1 MIYFILAA
9 LFCLALAFN
18 LNYSIM
24 RRLFSVTLRDAEQ
37 LWVLDSVPG
46 VVSPEDGSGE
56 VEQVL
61 ETLQTLPSPIP
72 SRK

>member
-1 MIYFILAA
+1 
-9 LFCLALAFN
+9 
-18 LNYSIM
+18 M
-24 RRLFSVTLRDAEQ
+24 RRLFSFSLHDAEQ

-46 VVSPEDGSGE
+46 VVSPEDSSGE

-61 ETLQTLPSPIP
+61 ETLQSLPSPIP